1 MILNIIAPLLPF
13 CCGFFFAL
21 EHGYLFLVAFN
32 VLLSMVVRHLGAS
45 LVFSQEKINI
55 HASSKKSERQ
65 RKKEKYTHMNVDFQ
79 RIARRD
85 KDVFLSEQCKK
96 KIEEKNRM

>member
-1 MILNIIAPLLPF
+1 
-13 CCGFFFAL
+13 
-21 EHGYLFLVAFN
+21 
-32 VLLSMVVRHLGAS
+32 MVVRHLVAS

-65 RKKEKYTHMNVDFQ
+65 RKKEKYTHMNVEFQ

-96 KIEEKNRM
+96 KNRGKK